1 MQTGEQVGALGAD
14 WDWQEVLAIL
24 PARWQR
30 QAHRLGAIRR
40 RRRVRDPEQ
49 LLRMLLLHV
58 ADGYS
63 LQEAAC
69 RIRDAG
75 WGRISAVAL
84 HKRLASSEAWLGWMA
99 QQLFQRRFPPR
110 RPVPSRVLA
119 VDASTVCEP
128 GPGGSIYRVH
138 WCVDLSSLCC
148 REMQLTDVLGGEKL
162 GRFALQRG
170 DLVLGDRAYGTPP
183 GIAYARE
190 RGAHVLVRINPA
202 GLPLYA
208 SRGGVRFRLLPR
220 LRKLRRGMVGSWPT
234 WVQGPEGNWY
244 RGRLIAIKRS
254 RAAKQ
259 RELRHRQRS
268 ANSRD
273 RQLSPQ
279 ARELAGY
286 LLLWTSVPAKTLN
299 RRQVLRL
306 YRLRWQIE
314 LVFKRMKSILGLG
327 QLPKHGDATARA
339 WLNGK
344 LLVALLVE
352 QLWQEAEA
360 FSPAGWLA
368 GFAAQPLA

>member
-1 MQTGEQVGALGAD
+1 
-14 WDWQEVLAIL
+14 
-24 PARWQR
+24 
-30 QAHRLGAIRR
+30 
-40 RRRVRDPEQ
+40 
-49 LLRMLLLHV
+49 MLLLHV

-69 RIRDAG
+69 RILDAG

-84 HKRLASSEAWLGWMA
+84 HKRLAGSEAWLGWMA
-99 QQLFQRRFPPR
+99 QQLFLQRFPPR
-110 RPVPSRVLA
+110 RPIPPRVLA

-128 GPGGSIYRVH
+128 GPTGSIYRVH
-138 WCVDLSSLCC
+138 WCVDLASLCC
-148 REMQLTDVLGGEKL
+148 REMQLTDARGGEKL
-162 GRFALQRG
+162 GRFALHRG

-190 RGAHVLVRINPA
+190 HKAHVLVRVNPNS
-202 GLPLYA
+202 LPLYA
-208 SRGGVRFRLLPR
+208 RRGGARMRLLPR
-220 LRKLRRGMVGSWPT
+220 LRKLKRRDVASWPA
-234 WVQGPEGNWY
+234 WVQGPDGTGY

-254 RAAKQ
+254 RAAKRQ
-259 RELRHRQRS
+259 ELRRRQRA

-273 RQLSPQ
+273 RKLSPQ

-286 LLLWTSVPAKTLN
+286 LLLWTSVPAKLLN
-299 RRQVLRL
+299 RRQVLRY

-327 QLPKHGDATARA
+327 QLPKHSDATARA

-352 QLWQEAEA
+352 RLWQKAEA
-360 FSPAGWLA
+360 FSPAGSA
-368 GFAAQPLA
+368 PASAAQPLA